1 MRITIIGSLI
11 LNLLFS
17 QINFGKSIDLKRQF
31 EIENNLIGNK
41 MKIALI
47 QTPLIWENSIANRS
61 YFEEKINAI
70 SEKVDLIVLPE
81 MFTTGF
87 SMNPKNLAETMQGET
102 ITWLKVLAKA
112 KNSAI
117 TGSLIIK
124 ENNNFY
130 NRLVFVF
137 PSGEIQ
143 FYDKRHLFTLAGE
156 DKVYTSGKEK
166 LIVEY
171 KGWKICPLIC
181 YDLRFPVFS
190 RNTEDYDVLIYVAN
204 WPKPRIN
211 AWDILLQ
218 ARSVENMCYTIGVNR
233 TGFDFNNLEYTGH
246 SQVVDFLGNYILEPQ
261 EIEGIFIT
269 TLDKYNML
277 ETRKKLGFL
286 NDRD

>member
-1 MRITIIGSLI
+1 
-11 LNLLFS
+11 
-17 QINFGKSIDLKRQF
+17 
-31 EIENNLIGNK
+31 

-47 QTPLIWENSIANRS
+47 QCSLFWENPTANRN

-70 SEKVDLIVLPE
+70 TEKVDLIVLPE

-87 SMNPKNLAETMQGET
+87 TMNPIDIAETMQGET
-102 ITWLKVLAKA
+102 IMWLQSLAKA

-117 TGSLIIK
+117 IGSLIVE
-124 ENNNFY
+124 ENNNYY

-143 FYDKRHLFTLAGE
+143 FYNKRHLFTLAGE
-156 DKVYTSGKEK
+156 DKIYTSGKEK

-171 KGWKICPLIC
+171 LGWKICPLIC
-181 YDLRFPVFS
+181 YDLRFPVFA
-190 RNTEDYDVLIYVAN
+190 RNREDYDLLIYVAN

-233 TGFDFNNLEYTGH
+233 TGVDANQYEYVGH
-246 SQVVDFLGNYILEPQ
+246 SQAIDFLGNYILGPQ
-261 EIEGIFIT
+261 ETEGVFIVE
-269 TLDKYNML
+269 LNKEKML

-286 NDRD
+286 NGKDSFELKP